1 MAYSLPAAVSRSVFS
16 ADTFRGV
23 DYTNEAGNVEVDKSP
38 YAPNMIRDVPGK
50 VRKCMGWYI
59 YEDFEGPINGRH
71 KLITDSF
78 SLIHAGTRLYK
89 YQPAQGDAPAQK
101 TLLYEDMADARSHSF
116 QLGGRLVIQDGKR
129 LLLWDG
135 ETLTPADQT
144 PYVPTLTIGRAP
156 SGGGEGYEALNL
168 LGPRYTE
175 TFLSDGEAKAYQL
188 SLAPLDEEG
197 EVEVFFKDDTG
208 AWQKKTGGFSV
219 DREKALVTFD
229 TAPGKPPVTG
239 EDNVKITA
247 PHTVEGYADRVNK
260 CAVGILYGVNGVPD
274 RLFVSGNPDGTLLN
288 YDWWS
293 GQNDPTYW
301 PDTGYGT
308 VGSAQ
313 SALVGYCLVGNCLA
327 AFKDSRDPERSVVLR
342 TGELAEDQAA
352 FPVYNTLQGPGAI
365 APDSI
370 GYLGSEPLFLTGI
383 GVYALTTSDVTGERY
398 QQNRSYYIDA
408 VLKERPGLEEAVAF
422 TYNDM
427 YWLCLGDEA
436 FILDGLQ
443 SLAEGGQPYSTR
455 QYACFNRLNLPARVL
470 WEEGGALHFGTPG
483 GKLCAFYTNKRS
495 TLSFSDGRDI
505 RDPDSAGQAIFAA
518 WETPDLTGK
527 RFFKNKNFR
536 YLAIQQQAGVYTGVR
551 MYAMRKGLWALLRNE
566 EYSARYLYFPEL
578 VFSKFTFSSDTTNK
592 TLHTRT
598 RLRRMDKIRFRF
610 ENDRYNEPFGLMS
623 WAVEYTE
630 NGNYKG

>member
-1 MAYSLPAAVSRSVFS
+1 MAYSIPAAASRSVFS

-59 YEDFEGPINGRH
+59 YEDFDGPIHGRH
-71 KLITDSF
+71 RLLADPCA
-78 SLIHAGTRLYK
+78 LIHAGTRLYR
-89 YQPAQGDAPAQK
+89 YRPAAEGQPAQK
-101 TLLYEDMADARSHSF
+101 TLLYDQMADRRSHSF
-116 QLGGRLVIQDGKR
+116 QLGGKLVIQDGKR

-135 ETLTPADQT
+135 QALTPADET
-144 PYVPTLTIGRAP
+144 PYVPTLTIGKSP

-168 LGPRYTE
+168 LGARYTE
-175 TFLSDGEAKAYQL
+175 TFLSDGAAKTYQL
-188 SLAPLDEEG
+188 SLAPLDEG
-197 EVEVFFKDDTG
+197 SAVEVWLRGEDG
-208 AWQKKTGGFSV
+208 AWQKKTGGFAV
-219 DREKALVTFD
+219 DYSSALVKFEA
-229 TAPGKPPVTG
+229 APPKPPVTG

-247 PHTVEGYADRVNK
+247 AHTVEGYADRVNR
-260 CAVGILYGVNGVPD
+260 CTVGILYGVNGVPD
-274 RLFVSGNPDGTLLN
+274 RLFVSGNPASDLLN

-313 SALVGYCLVGNCLA
+313 SAVVGYCLVGNYLA

-342 TGELAEDQAA
+342 SGELADEEAA

-370 GYLGSEPLFLTGI
+370 AYLGSEPLFLTGI

-408 VLKERPGLEEAVAF
+408 VLKEQPELEEAVAF

-436 FILDGLQ
+436 YILDGLQ
-443 SLAEGGQPYSTR
+443 SLAEPDQPYATR
-455 QYACFNRLNLPARVL
+455 QYACFNRLNLPARIL
-470 WEEGGALHFGTPG
+470 WEEEGALHFGTPE
-483 GKLCAFYTNKRS
+483 GKLCAFYTDKRS
-495 TLSFSDGRDI
+495 TLSFSDGRDV
-505 RDPDSAGQAIFAA
+505 RDPDSTGQPIFAA

-527 RFFKNKNFR
+527 QFYKNKSFR
-536 YLAIQQQAGVYTGVR
+536 YLAIQQQAAVYTGVR
-551 MYAMRKGLWALLRNE
+551 MYGMRRGLWQLLRSE

-592 TLHTRT
+592 TLHTKT
-598 RLRRMDKIRFRF
+598 RLRRMDKTRFRF
-610 ENDRYNEPFGLMS
+610 ENDRYNEPFGLMG